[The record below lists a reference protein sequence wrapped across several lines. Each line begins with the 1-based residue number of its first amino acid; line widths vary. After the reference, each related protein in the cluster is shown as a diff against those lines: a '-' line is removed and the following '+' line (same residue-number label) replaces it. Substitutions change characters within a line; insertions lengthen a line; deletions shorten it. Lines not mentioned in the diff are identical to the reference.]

1 MRILIATDAWEPQV
15 NGVVRSLQHT
25 AAALSALG
33 CTTEFVTPAQF
44 RTLALPSYPEIRVAL
59 ASASRVETMMGDGR
73 FDAIHITIEGPIGM
87 AARRTCLRR
96 SLAFTTSY
104 HTHFPQYLSARLPF
118 PQNWS

>member
-1 MRILIATDAWEPQV
+1 MMRILIATDAWEPQV

-59 ASASRVETMMGDGR
+59 ASASRVETMMSDGR
-73 FDAIHITIEGPIGM
+73 FDAIHIAISE
-87 AARRTCLRR
+87 AAGRRLTMTPAANSAWTPASFKLAVWSGWRR
-96 SLAFTTSY
+96 SWTS
-104 HTHFPQYLSARLPF
+104 
-118 PQNWS
+118 